1 MKIFVLGTSYS
12 GKTPLAE
19 RLGARLG
26 LPVHSAGEWAREGF
40 GHRCRDM
47 REYVAEVTAWS
58 LAELQTDFG
67 RGLKHLRGKEGLS
80 DGSVIEGERNPHDF
94 VHLFDPRA
102 GWALTLVNLHNPIPP
117 TPYEHG
123 LEVIWRYLEW
133 LAANGFIMASQDLRY
148 SFDCLYRAQRESAAW
163 VALEDRIDAI
173 VDEVESAVR
182 AFTLH
187 PRDRAGGKG

>member
-19 RLGARLG
+19 RLGARHG

-40 GHRCRDM
+40 GRHCETM

-58 LAELQTDFG
+58 LAELHADFH
-67 RGLKHLRGKEGLS
+67 RGLKHLQ
-80 DGSVIEGERNPHDF
+80 DGERLAGGCVIEGERNPHDF
-94 VHLFDPRA
+94 VHLFDPRTD
-102 GWALTLVNLHNPIPP
+102 WAVTLVNLHNPIPP
-117 TPYEHG
+117 TPYEQG

-133 LAANGFIMASQDLRY
+133 LAANGFILASQDLRY

-163 VALEDRIDAI
+163 TALEDRMDEI
-173 VDEVESAVR
+173 VREVERAVGLSAR
-182 AFTLH
+182 Q
-187 PRDRAGGKG
+187 PSAGPGKSE